1 MRTNQ
6 RLAQLWLDALATEL
20 GAAAGTIATYT
31 DDLNCYLVWLDENS
45 LSLDDVGL
53 EQIRDYIAALDQ
65 RGYAGST
72 MARRITVA
80 RGLHKFLIAEELG
93 SQDPTSNL
101 STMRRPRKL
110 PFVLSVAETEA
121 LLETAHEL
129 AADPS
134 VGLYRQAGYARRAAL
149 FETLYASGMRIS
161 EALSLPSDA
170 APPGTHMLLVRGKG
184 DKQRLVPLHNRAIEA
199 LAQWQKLASAYSRG
213 KLSQWLFHSVR
224 NGTKALTRQAALLE
238 IKEAALAAGLGS
250 PERVS
255 PHVLRHAF
263 ATHMHSGGTDLRVL
277 QELLG
282 HAGIETTQ
290 IYTHLDT
297 TRLHQMVR
305 DLHPLNEDEWDEDA
319 ILPVNTSVSVQ
330 S

>member
-20 GAAAGTIATYT
+20 GASAGTIDTYT
-31 DDLNCYLVWLDENS
+31 DDLNCYLAWLDENG
-45 LSLDDVGL
+45 LRLNDVGL
-53 EQIRDYIAALDQ
+53 EQIRDYISALDQ

-93 SQDPTSNL
+93 SRDPTSNL

-110 PFVLSVAETEA
+110 PFVLSITETEE
-121 LLETAHEL
+121 LLETAHTL

-170 APPGTHMLLVRGKG
+170 APPGTRMLLVRGKG
-184 DKQRLVPLHNRAIEA
+184 DKQRLVPLHDRAIEA
-199 LAQWQKLASAYSRG
+199 IAQWQKLASTYSGG
-213 KLSQWLFHSVR
+213 KPTQWLFHAVR
-224 NGTKALTRQAALLE
+224 NGSKALTRQAALLE
-238 IKEAALAAGLGS
+238 IKEAAVAAGLAS

-297 TRLHQMVR
+297 SRLHQMVR
-305 DLHPLNEDEWDEDA
+305 DLHPLNEEQDENA
-319 ILPVNTSVSVQ
+319 TLLVNTAMSGLS
-330 S
+330 

>member
-1 MRTNQ
+1 MRANQ
-6 RLAQLWLDALATEL
+6 RLAELWLDALATEL
-20 GAAAGTIATYT
+20 GASAGTIDTYT

-45 LSLDDVGL
+45 LRLNEIGL

-72 MARRITVA
+72 IARRITVA
-80 RGLHKFLIAEELG
+80 RGLHKFLIAEDLG
-93 SQDPTSNL
+93 SRDPTAHL
-101 STMRRPRKL
+101 SAMKQPRKL
-110 PFVLSVAETEA
+110 PFVLSIAETEA
-121 LLETAHEL
+121 LLETAHTL
-129 AADPS
+129 AADPA

-170 APPGTHMLLVRGKG
+170 APPGTRMLLVRGKG
-184 DKQRLVPLHNRAIEA
+184 DKQRLVPLHERAVAAI
-199 LAQWQKLASAYSRG
+199 AQWQRLARTYSSG
-213 KLSQWLFHSVR
+213 APSPWLFHSVR

-238 IKEAALAAGLGS
+238 IKEAAVAAGLLS

-297 TRLHQMVR
+297 SRLHQMVR
-305 DLHPLNEDEWDEDA
+305 DLHPLNEEERITAD
-319 ILPVNTSVSVQ
+319 
-330 S
+330 

>member
-20 GAAAGTIATYT
+20 GASAGTIATYT
-31 DDLNCYLVWLDENS
+31 DDLNCYLAWLDENS
-45 LSLDDVGL
+45 LSLDEVGL
-53 EQIRDYIAALDQ
+53 EHIRDYIAALDQ

-72 MARRITVA
+72 IARRITVA

-93 SQDPTSNL
+93 SRDPTSHL
-101 STMRRPRKL
+101 SAMKRARKL
-110 PFVLSVAETEA
+110 PFVLSIAETEA
-121 LLETAHEL
+121 LLETAHRL

-134 VGLYRQAGYARRAAL
+134 VGLYRQAGSARRAAL

-170 APPGTHMLLVRGKG
+170 APPGTRMLLVRGKG
-184 DKQRLVPLHNRAIEA
+184 DKQRLVPLHERAIEA
-199 LAQWQKLASAYSRG
+199 IALWQRLARAYSG
-213 KLSQWLFHSVR
+213 GAPSPWLFHAVR
-224 NGTKALTRQAALLE
+224 NGAKALTRQAALLE
-238 IKEAALAAGLGS
+238 IKEAAVAAGLAR

-297 TRLHQMVR
+297 SRLHQMVR
-305 DLHPLNEDEWDEDA
+305 DLHPLNEDQRDERTTA
-319 ILPVNTSVSVQ
+319 A
-330 S
+330 

>member
-20 GAAAGTIATYT
+20 GASAGTIDTHT
-31 DDLNCYLVWLDENS
+31 DDLNCYLAWLDENR
-45 LSLDDVGL
+45 LRLNHVGL
-53 EQIRDYIAALDQ
+53 EQIRDYISALDQ

-93 SQDPTSNL
+93 SRDPTSNL

-110 PFVLSVAETEA
+110 PFVLSITETEA
-121 LLETAHEL
+121 LLETAHTL

-170 APPGTHMLLVRGKG
+170 APPGTRMLLVRGKG
-184 DKQRLVPLHNRAIEA
+184 DKQRLVPLHDRAIEA
-199 LAQWQKLASAYSRG
+199 IALWQKLASAFSGG
-213 KLSQWLFHSVR
+213 KPTQWLFHAVR
-224 NGTKALTRQAALLE
+224 NGSKALTRQAALLE
-238 IKEAALAAGLGS
+238 IKEAAVAAGLAS

-297 TRLHQMVR
+297 SRLHQMVR
-305 DLHPLNEDEWDEDA
+305 DLHPLNEEQDENA
-319 ILPVNTSVSVQ
+319 TLLVNTAMSGLS
-330 S
+330 

>member
-1 MRTNQ
+1 MRPNR

-20 GAAAGTIATYT
+20 GAAAGTIDTYT
-31 DDLNCYLVWLDENS
+31 DDLNCYLAWLDENS
-45 LSLDDVGL
+45 LGLDDVGL
-53 EQIRDYIAALDQ
+53 EQIRDYIAALDG

-80 RGLHKFLIAEELG
+80 RGLHKFLVAEELG
-93 SQDPTSNL
+93 SGDPTSNL
-101 STMRRPRKL
+101 STMKRARKL
-110 PFVLSVAETEA
+110 PFVLSIAETEA
-121 LLETAHEL
+121 LLESAHRL

-170 APPGTHMLLVRGKG
+170 APAGTRMLLVRGKG
-184 DKQRLVPLHNRAIEA
+184 DKQRLVPLHERAIA
-199 LAQWQKLASAYSRG
+199 AIAQWQKLASAYSGG
-213 KLSQWLFHSVR
+213 KPSQWLFHSVR
-224 NGTKALTRQAALLE
+224 NGSKALTRQAALLE
-238 IKEAALAAGLGS
+238 IKEAAVAADLS
-250 PERVS
+250 NPERVS

-263 ATHMHSGGTDLRVL
+263 ATHMHAGGTDLRVL

-297 TRLHQMVR
+297 SRLHQMVR
-305 DLHPLNEDEWDEDA
+305 DLHPLNKEEHTTA
-319 ILPVNTSVSVQ
+319 A
-330 S
+330 

>member
-6 RLAQLWLDALATEL
+6 RLAQLWIDALATEL
-20 GAAAGTIATYT
+20 GASAGTIHTYT
-31 DDLNCYLVWLDENS
+31 DDLNCYLAWLGEKSLRLDE
-45 LSLDDVGL
+45 VGL
-53 EQIRDYIAALDQ
+53 EHVRDYIAALDQ

-72 MARRITVA
+72 IARRITVI
-80 RGLHKFLIAEELG
+80 RNLHRFLIAEELG
-93 SQDPTSNL
+93 SRDPTS
-101 STMRRPRKL
+101 TMPAMKRPRKL
-110 PFVLSVAETEA
+110 PFVLSIAETET
-121 LLETAHEL
+121 LLETAHML
-129 AADPS
+129 AADSS

-170 APPGTHMLLVRGKG
+170 ARPGTRMLMVRGKG
-184 DKQRLVPLHNRAIEA
+184 DKQRLVPLHERAIEA
-199 LAQWQKLASAYSRG
+199 IAH
-213 KLSQWLFHSVR
+213 FHSVR

-238 IKEAALAAGLGS
+238 IKEAAVAAGLAS
-250 PERVS
+250 PDRVS
-255 PHVLRHAF
+255 PHILRHAF

-297 TRLHQMVR
+297 SRLHQMVR
-305 DLHPLNEDEWDEDA
+305 DLHPLNED
-319 ILPVNTSVSVQ
+319 VQ

>member
-1 MRTNQ
+1 MHTN
-6 RLAQLWLDALATEL
+6 RRFAQLWLDALATEL
-20 GAAAGTIATYT
+20 GASAGTITTYT
-31 DDLNCYLVWLDENS
+31 DDLNCYLTWLDENR
-45 LSLDDVGL
+45 LGLDEIGL
-53 EQIRDYIAALDQ
+53 EQMRDYVATLDQ

-72 MARRITVA
+72 IARRITVV
-80 RGLHKFLIAEELG
+80 RGLHKFLIAEDLG
-93 SQDPTSNL
+93 SHDPTAHLL
-101 STMRRPRKL
+101 SMKQPRKL
-110 PFVLSVAETEA
+110 PFVLSVTETEA
-121 LLETAHEL
+121 LLETAHTL

-170 APPGTHMLLVRGKG
+170 APTSTRMLLVRGKG
-184 DKQRLVPLHNRAIEA
+184 DKQRLVPLHDRAIGA
-199 LAQWQKLASAYSRG
+199 ITHWQKPASAYSGG
-213 KLSQWLFHSVR
+213 KPTQWLFHSVR
-224 NGTKALTRQAALLE
+224 DGAKALTRQAALLE
-238 IKEAALAAGLGS
+238 IKEAAVAAGLAS

-255 PHVLRHAF
+255 LHVLRHAF

-297 TRLHQMVR
+297 SRLHQMVR
-305 DLHPLNEDEWDEDA
+305 DLHPLNAEN
-319 ILPVNTSVSVQ
+319 ITN
-330 S
+330 

>member
-1 MRTNQ
+1 MRSNR

-20 GAAAGTIATYT
+20 GASAGTVDTYT
-31 DDLNCYLVWLDENS
+31 DDLNCYLAWLEENG
-45 LSLDDVGL
+45 LGLEDVGL

-65 RGYAGST
+65 RSYAGST
-72 MARRITVA
+72 IARRITVA
-80 RGLHKFLIAEELG
+80 RGLHKFLIAEDLG
-93 SQDPTSNL
+93 SRDPTAHL
-101 STMRRPRKL
+101 SAMKHGRKL
-110 PFVLSVAETEA
+110 PFVLSIAETEA
-121 LLETAHEL
+121 LLETAHRQ

-170 APPGTHMLLVRGKG
+170 APTGTRMLLVRGKG
-184 DKQRLVPLHNRAIEA
+184 DKQRLVPLHERAIAAIA
-199 LAQWQKLASAYSRG
+199 LWQRLANAYSG
-213 KLSQWLFHSVR
+213 GAPSPWLFHSVR
-224 NGTKALTRQAALLE
+224 NGAKALTRQAALLE
-238 IKEAALAAGLGS
+238 IKEAAVAAGLS
-250 PERVS
+250 NPDRVS

-282 HAGIETTQ
+282 HVGIETTQ

-297 TRLHQMVR
+297 SRLHQMVR
-305 DLHPLNEDEWDEDA
+305 DLHPMNVESIVD
-319 ILPVNTSVSVQ
+319 
-330 S
+330 

>member
-1 MRTNQ
+1 MRTNH

-20 GAAAGTIATYT
+20 GSAAGTIDT
-31 DDLNCYLVWLDENS
+31 DDLNCYLAWLGGRS
-45 LSLDDVGL
+45 LRLDDVSL
-53 EQIRDYIAALDQ
+53 EHVRDYIAGLDQ

-72 MARRITVA
+72 IARRITVI
-80 RGLHKFLIAEELG
+80 RNLHRFLIAEELG
-93 SQDPTSNL
+93 SRDPTS
-101 STMRRPRKL
+101 TMPSMKRPRKL
-110 PFVLSVAETEA
+110 PFILSIAETEA
-121 LLETAHEL
+121 LLETAHRL
-129 AADPS
+129 AANPS

-170 APPGTHMLLVRGKG
+170 APPSTRMLLVRGKG
-184 DKQRLVPLHNRAIEA
+184 DKQRLVPLHERAIA
-199 LAQWQKLASAYSRG
+199 AITLWQKLARVYSG
-213 KLSQWLFHSVR
+213 GAPSPWLFHSVR

-238 IKEAALAAGLGS
+238 IKEAAVAAGLAS

-297 TRLHQMVR
+297 SRLHQMVR
-305 DLHPLNEDEWDEDA
+305 DLHPLNEEERTTA
-319 ILPVNTSVSVQ
+319 N
-330 S
+330 

>member
-1 MRTNQ
+1 MRQNR

-20 GAAAGTIATYT
+20 GASAGTLDTYT
-31 DDLNCYLVWLDENS
+31 DDLNCYLAWLEEHA
-45 LSLDDVGL
+45 LGL
-53 EQIRDYIAALDQ
+53 EDVTLPRVRDYIAALDQ

-72 MARRITVA
+72 VARRITVV
-80 RGLHKFLIAEELG
+80 RGLHRFLIAEDLG
-93 SQDPTSNL
+93 ANDPTATMS
-101 STMRRPRKL
+101 SMRRSRKL
-110 PFVLSVAETEA
+110 PFVLSIDETEA
-121 LLETAHEL
+121 LLETAHAL

-170 APPGTHMLLVRGKG
+170 ARPGTRMLLVRGKG
-184 DKQRLVPLHNRAIEA
+184 DKQRLVPLHPRALEA
-199 LAQWQKLASAYSRG
+199 IAQWQRLAAAYSG
-213 KLSQWLFHSVR
+213 GAPSPWLFHAVR
-224 NGTKALTRQAALLE
+224 NGAKALTRQAALLE
-238 IKEAALAAGLGS
+238 IKEAAVAASLPN

-263 ATHMHSGGTDLRVL
+263 ATHLHANGTDLRVL

-297 TRLHQMVR
+297 SRLHQMVR
-305 DLHPLNEDEWDEDA
+305 DLHPLNEEQDIA
-319 ILPVNTSVSVQ
+319 AAAS
-330 S
+330 

>member
-20 GAAAGTIATYT
+20 GASAGTIDTYT
-31 DDLNCYLVWLDENS
+31 DDLTCYLSWLEENS
-45 LSLDDVGL
+45 LGLDDVGL
-53 EQIRDYIAALDQ
+53 EQIRDYIAALNQ

-72 MARRITVA
+72 IARRITVA
-80 RGLHKFLIAEELG
+80 RGLHKFLIAEDLG
-93 SQDPTSNL
+93 SRDPTSNS
-101 STMRRPRKL
+101 STMKRPRKL
-110 PFVLSVAETEA
+110 PFVLSIAETEA
-121 LLETAHEL
+121 LLETAHRL
-129 AADPS
+129 AADPT

-170 APPGTHMLLVRGKG
+170 ARPGTRMLMVRGKG
-184 DKQRLVPLHNRAIEA
+184 DKQRLVPLHDRAIEA
-199 LAQWQKLASAYSRG
+199 IVHWQRLAGAYSGG
-213 KLSQWLFHSVR
+213 KPTQWLFHSVR
-224 NGTKALTRQAALLE
+224 NGAKALTRQAALLE
-238 IKEAALAAGLGS
+238 IKEAAVAVGLAN

-297 TRLHQMVR
+297 SRLHQMVR
-305 DLHPLNEDEWDEDA
+305 DLHPLNEDERDERTA
-319 ILPVNTSVSVQ
+319 VA
-330 S
+330 